1 MVDGHVA
8 GETPVTVRDLTLG
21 THALQIARPGFAP
34 HTQEVTLTPGVPQ
47 RTVAVTLEKG
57 LLTLPGA
64 PMGAVGA
71 IDVDSRPRGARVSI
85 DGRVVGVTPLHAGDL
100 SPGRHEVSI
109 ALPGYRV
116 VTTRT
121 LVEAGRAATVRVS
134 LER

>member
-1 MVDGHVA
+1 
-8 GETPVTVRDLTLG
+8 
-21 THALQIARPGFAP
+21 
-34 HTQEVTLTPGVPQ
+34 
-47 RTVAVTLEKG
+47 VAVTLEKG
-57 LLTLPGA
+57 LTLPGS

-71 IDVDSRPRGARVSI
+71 IDVDSRPRGARVTI

-121 LVEAGRAATVRVS
+121 LVEAGRAATIRVS